1 MEDLVWKKKSA
12 KVYKYLMLFFIR
24 LAEVLVASIAPSIIG
39 LMILIINP
47 ERQMMQF
54 MQIIAFVVFAV
65 MNWMFWVKYKKNRV
79 GRLEFYL
86 MNGITYALYIV
97 ISFFALS
104 ASDAYMYTVMF
115 SCMRAFEAFSEAIT
129 TRASLIYGHSVIL
142 ILMVICENISHIKYK
157 KATMDLADNTV
168 ETDNAE
174 AEDVVAYK
182 ANKEVTFLSVDEVNM
197 ELEREIEE
205 AIELIN
211 ENASEDEPL
220 FDSSVATDN
229 IPYDP
234 DNDIDDDDYT
244 SEAYARREMA
254 GIENYSSESL
264 WNEDIYRDREKIEDY
279 DGEDDM
285 PEYEEDDDE
294 GLWDVSMHRGR
305 GESIESQSDEEETIE
320 YEEDDDEGLWDVSMH
335 RGRGESIDSQSDEDI
350 EYLYEDVDDGQLW
363 NSQMYKGKG
372 EAVVAGEDIEDFDIG
387 DDEYYDY
394 NYLVDDEQDREEDF
408 IYHEEY
414 DLEEETYGM
423 DYYEHEESEDAQFL
437 DEYDEEGDDYEY
449 INVDLEDYDS
459 DSLWGD
465 FTQGE

>member
-1 MEDLVWKKKSA
+1 MEDLVWKKKST

-24 LAEVLVASIAPSIIG
+24 FAEVLAASIAPSIIG
-39 LMILIINP
+39 LIILIINP

-79 GRLEFYL
+79 GRFEFYL

-97 ISFFALS
+97 ISFLALS
-104 ASDAYMYTVMF
+104 ASDAYMYTIMF
-115 SCMRAFEAFSEAIT
+115 SCMRAFEAFSEAVT
-129 TRASLIYGHSVIL
+129 TRASLICGHIVIL
-142 ILMVICENISHIKYK
+142 ILMVICENISHKKYIKL
-157 KATMDLADNTV
+157 TSDLPDNTV
-168 ETDNAE
+168 DTDNAE
-174 AEDVVAYK
+174 AEYVEAYK
-182 ANKEVTFLSVDEVNM
+182 ANEKVTFLSVDEVNM
-197 ELEREIEE
+197 EFEREIEE
-205 AIELIN
+205 ASAIIN
-211 ENASEDEPL
+211 ETESKDETL
-220 FDSSVATDN
+220 SDILAVTDN

-254 GIENYSSESL
+254 ETANYSSESL
-264 WNEDIYRDREKIEDY
+264 WNEDIYRNRQRIEDY
-279 DGEDDM
+279 DDEDDM

-294 GLWDVSMHRGR
+294 GLWDVSMYRGR
-305 GESIESQSDEEETIE
+305 GESIESHS
-320 YEEDDDEGLWDVSMH
+320 EDDN
-335 RGRGESIDSQSDEDI
+335 
-350 EYLYEDVDDGQLW
+350 EYLFEDVDDERLW
-363 NSQMYKGKG
+363 NSEMYKGKG

-394 NYLVDDEQDREEDF
+394 NYLVDDEEDSEEDF

-414 DLEEETYGM
+414 DLEEETYGTG
-423 DYYEHEESEDAQFL
+423 YYEHEEFQDAQFL
-437 DEYDEEGDDYEY
+437 DEYDEEGDDYDY

-459 DSLWGD
+459 DSLWGN

>member
-24 LAEVLVASIAPSIIG
+24 LAEVLVASIAPTIIG
-39 LMILIINP
+39 LMILIINH

-54 MQIIAFVVFAV
+54 MQIIAFIVFAV
-65 MNWMFWVKYKKNRV
+65 MNWMFWIKYKKNRV
-79 GRLEFYL
+79 GRLEVYL

-205 AIELIN
+205 ASTIIN
-211 ENASEDEPL
+211 ETESEDETM

-305 GESIESQSDEEETIE
+305 GESI
-320 YEEDDDEGLWDVSMH
+320 
-335 RGRGESIDSQSDEDI
+335 DSQSDEDI

-372 EAVVAGEDIEDFDIG
+372 EVVVAGEDIEDFDIG

>member
-54 MQIIAFVVFAV
+54 MQIIAFIVFAV
-65 MNWMFWVKYKKNRV
+65 MNWMFWIKYKKNRV

-142 ILMVICENISHIKYK
+142 ILMVICENISHIKYE

-205 AIELIN
+205 ASTLIN
-211 ENASEDEPL
+211 ETESEDESL

-244 SEAYARREMA
+244 YEAYARREMA

-305 GESIESQSDEEETIE
+305 GESI
-320 YEEDDDEGLWDVSMH
+320 
-335 RGRGESIDSQSDEDI
+335 DSQSDEDI
-350 EYLYEDVDDGQLW
+350 EHLYEDVDDGQLW

>member
-24 LAEVLVASIAPSIIG
+24 FAEVLAASIAPSIIG
-39 LMILIINP
+39 LIILIINP

-79 GRLEFYL
+79 GRFEFYL

-97 ISFFALS
+97 ISFLALS
-104 ASDAYMYTVMF
+104 ASDAYMYTIMF
-115 SCMRAFEAFSEAIT
+115 SCMRAFEAFSEAVT
-129 TRASLIYGHSVIL
+129 TRASLICGHIVVL
-142 ILMVICENISHIKYK
+142 ILMVICENISHKKYIKL
-157 KATMDLADNTV
+157 TSDLPDNTV
-168 ETDNAE
+168 DTDNAE
-174 AEDVVAYK
+174 AEYVEAYK
-182 ANKEVTFLSVDEVNM
+182 ANEKVTFLSVDEVNM
-197 ELEREIEE
+197 EFEREIEE
-205 AIELIN
+205 ASAIIN
-211 ENASEDEPL
+211 ETESKDETL
-220 FDSSVATDN
+220 SDILAVTDN

-254 GIENYSSESL
+254 ETANYSSESL
-264 WNEDIYRDREKIEDY
+264 WNEDIYRNRQRIEDY
-279 DGEDDM
+279 DDEDDM

-294 GLWDVSMHRGR
+294 GLWDASMHRGRGEGIDSQIDEEETIAYEEDGDDGLWDVSMYRGR
-305 GESIESQSDEEETIE
+305 GESIESHS
-320 YEEDDDEGLWDVSMH
+320 EDDN
-335 RGRGESIDSQSDEDI
+335 
-350 EYLYEDVDDGQLW
+350 EYLFEDVDDERLW
-363 NSQMYKGKG
+363 NSEMYKGKG

-394 NYLVDDEQDREEDF
+394 NYLVDDEEDSEEDF

-414 DLEEETYGM
+414 DLEEETYGTG
-423 DYYEHEESEDAQFL
+423 YYEHEEFQDAQFL
-437 DEYDEEGDDYEY
+437 DEYDEEGDDYDY

-459 DSLWGD
+459 DSLWGN

>member
-1 MEDLVWKKKSA
+1 MLDIANELIYNCSISNNNGRGFVNIMEDLVWKKKSA

-24 LAEVLVASIAPSIIG
+24 FAEVLAASIAPSIIG
-39 LMILIINP
+39 LIILIINP

-97 ISFFALS
+97 ISFLALS
-104 ASDAYMYTVMF
+104 ASDAYMYTIMF

-129 TRASLIYGHSVIL
+129 TRASLIYGHCAIL
-142 ILMVICENISHIKYK
+142 ILMVICENMSHIKHK
-157 KATMDLADNTV
+157 KATFDLPNNTV
-168 ETDNAE
+168 ETDNDE

-182 ANKEVTFLSVDEVNM
+182 ANEEVIFLSVDEVNM

-205 AIELIN
+205 ASTLISETESEN
-211 ENASEDEPL
+211 EAL
-220 FDSSVATDN
+220 FDNLIATDN
-229 IPYDP
+229 ISYDP

-254 GIENYSSESL
+254 GIANYSSESL
-264 WNEDIYRDREKIEDY
+264 WNEEIYRNREKIEDY
-279 DGEDDM
+279 DDEDDM
-285 PEYEEDDDE
+285 PEYEENDDE
-294 GLWDVSMHRGR
+294 ELWDVSM
-305 GESIESQSDEEETIE
+305 
-320 YEEDDDEGLWDVSMH
+320 Y

-350 EYLYEDVDDGQLW
+350 EYLYEDIDDGKLW
-363 NSQMYKGKG
+363 NSQMCKGKG

-394 NYLVDDEQDREEDF
+394 HYLPDDEQDREEDF
-408 IYHEEY
+408 VYHEEY

-423 DYYEHEESEDAQFL
+423 DYYEHEESENAQFL
-437 DEYDEEGDDYEY
+437 DEYDEEGDDYGY
-449 INVDLEDYDS
+449 INIDLEDYDS
-459 DSLWGD
+459 DSLWD
-465 FTQGE
+465 DVTQGE

>member
-24 LAEVLVASIAPSIIG
+24 LAGVLVASIAPSIIG

-54 MQIIAFVVFAV
+54 MQIIAFIVFAV
-65 MNWMFWVKYKKNRV
+65 MNWMFWIKYKKNRV

-205 AIELIN
+205 ASTLIN
-211 ENASEDEPL
+211 ETESEDESL

-285 PEYEEDDDE
+285 P
-294 GLWDVSMHRGR
+294 
-305 GESIESQSDEEETIE
+305 E